1 MKNITKIPVVHL
13 QELKKMSINRV
24 TKNDLQRCIFNRG
37 ILQPLFTW
45 IPSSRLDRLTSSLQ
59 VTRSTNWAKKEMT
72 KMTTVGVIL
81 SKTSAIIRSSW
92 ISTSISTTWISWML
106 TPPNK
111 LKKLIVHHRLTGLT
125 MSKDVTPERGSLNV
139 TSTGVPKPLTV
150 TEQYWATRALK
161 AEALL
166 VAQDNYRKEFK
177 TMEHAQD
184 MKREVLSL
192 GVQSNAVIR
201 TDETYS
207 VKWLRWLNS
216 ITRNGHL
223 GRGFW

>member
-1 MKNITKIPVVHL
+1 
-13 QELKKMSINRV
+13 
-24 TKNDLQRCIFNRG
+24 
-37 ILQPLFTW
+37 
-45 IPSSRLDRLTSSLQ
+45 
-59 VTRSTNWAKKEMT
+59 
-72 KMTTVGVIL
+72 
-81 SKTSAIIRSSW
+81 
-92 ISTSISTTWISWML
+92 ML

-207 VKWLRWLNS
+207 VK
-216 ITRNGHL
+216 
-223 GRGFW
+223 